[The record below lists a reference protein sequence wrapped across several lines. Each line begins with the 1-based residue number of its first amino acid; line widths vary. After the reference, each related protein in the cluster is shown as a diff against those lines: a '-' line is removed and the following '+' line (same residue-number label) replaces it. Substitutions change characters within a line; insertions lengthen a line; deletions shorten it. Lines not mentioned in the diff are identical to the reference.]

1 MKYLYSASTNSF
13 YPSELVDVYKA
24 ANSFPED
31 TIDVDDGVYIE
42 FSASAAPV
50 GKVRA
55 AGKKGMPVWVN
66 LPAPTPEE
74 IAEEK
79 AVLIAQTKLKK
90 SKLMTEASNKI
101 DVLRDRIDAGQ
112 DKEAEL
118 KLWKV
123 YRIELDD
130 VDVSDPVWPVSPE

>member
-1 MKYLYSASTNSF
+1 MVCRFT
-13 YPSELVDVYKA
+13 YPA
-24 ANSFPED
+24 FC
-31 TIDVDDGVYIE
+31 GV
-42 FSASAAPV
+42 
-50 GKVRA
+50 
-55 AGKKGMPVWVN
+55 
-66 LPAPTPEE
+66 
-74 IAEEK
+74 
-79 AVLIAQTKLKK
+79 AQTKLKK

-130 VDVSDPVWPVSPE
+130 VDVNTAPDIIWPTAPL

>member
-1 MKYLYSASTNSF
+1 
-13 YPSELVDVYKA
+13 
-24 ANSFPED
+24 
-31 TIDVDDGVYIE
+31 
-42 FSASAAPV
+42 
-50 GKVRA
+50 
-55 AGKKGMPVWVN
+55 
-66 LPAPTPEE
+66 PTPEE

-79 AVLIAQTKLKK
+79 TVLIAQTKLKK

-112 DKEAEL
+112 DKEGEL

-130 VDVSDPVWPVSPE
+130 VDVSVPVWPVSPE